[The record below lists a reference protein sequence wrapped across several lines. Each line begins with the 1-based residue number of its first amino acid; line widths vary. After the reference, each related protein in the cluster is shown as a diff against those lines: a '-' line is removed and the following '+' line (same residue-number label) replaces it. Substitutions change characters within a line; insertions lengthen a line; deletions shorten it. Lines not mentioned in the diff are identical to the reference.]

1 MKNKQTNKQPQT
13 KPTNKNHFPYIPEV
27 YFHLILRIFFPFFQL
42 FWFHKMQFTQTKYTK
57 PMYAHTALPLRPEYA
72 TWHVTPRSALPRVC
86 HSLSHLFWLL
96 SFFMLVPGVILPAVP
111 LLVTFVRLK
120 SNWAVEHFMNE
131 YKLRLDGTCKRIQR
145 TRKTLFEHWHVF
157 KRAAKQFSLPVIP
170 STQTNQT
177 RTIKQKHAWNKCSK
191 SYIQIFICF

>member
-1 MKNKQTNKQPQT
+1 MKKEKPKKKKQTQTNQP
-13 KPTNKNHFPYIPEV
+13 NKNHFPYIPEV
-27 YFHLILRIFFPFFQL
+27 YFHLTLCIFFPFFQL

-86 HSLSHLFWLL
+86 HSLSHLFRLL

-111 LLVTFVRLK
+111 LLVAFVRLK

-145 TRKTLFEHWHVF
+145 TRKTV
-157 KRAAKQFSLPVIP
+157 RALTCLQKGSKAIFPPCNPINP
-170 STQTNQT
+170 NQS
-177 RTIKQKHAWNKCSK
+177 N
-191 SYIQIFICF
+191 